1 MKHFGSTEM
10 EVIVLLRIF
19 ILLYCVCMC
28 RDTRKVIR
36 DIPYILHMCIVCL
49 FKLYNVNTK
58 CKFNLTIVKHF
69 LIFDIED
76 FVLRLTYV
84 QIALHKYN
92 IDHDILNL

>member
-19 ILLYCVCMC
+19 ILVYCVCMC

-58 CKFNLTIVKHF
+58 CKFDLTIVKHF

-76 FVLRLTYV
+76 FVLRLGKLTYK
-84 QIALHKYN
+84 LHYTN
-92 IDHDILNL
+92 IILTMIF